1 MKIIRF
7 EDIIAWQKA
16 KELTV
21 NVYRTFEKHNDFV
34 FKGSAGEVR
43 SMLYL
48 AKDLNTITEEKF
60 KELYDLSEEIS
71 KILSGFIKTL

>member
-1 MKIIRF
+1 
-7 EDIIAWQKA
+7 
-16 KELTV
+16 L
-21 NVYRTFEKHNDFV
+21 KHFLYV
-34 FKGSAGEVR
+34 SKGSAGEVR

-71 KILSGFIKTL
+71 KIISGFIKTL